1 MQCWARF
8 VWGSDGLWPGPIDFN
23 DPRLL
28 EHPLHIEFRRNTQS
42 GLPLGRL
49 RNFIDEYGPV
59 QVDAA
64 AKSHKEVVDLL
75 MVGCERAAIDIFA
88 PDKEISLG
96 HAVSEQ
102 IMMTIS
108 LPSEVTLTYLTD
120 TLNPR
125 LNEVLNIGPESALLV
140 SKRRGDL
147 AFVMDRLPSR
157 LRNSFSWWLAPDE
170 GEMVPLRSDKYI
182 AGWVLDGARLL
193 GE

>member
-1 MQCWARF
+1 M
-8 VWGSDGLWPGPIDFN
+8 
-23 DPRLL
+23 
-28 EHPLHIEFRRNTQS
+28 
-42 GLPLGRL
+42 L
-49 RNFIDEYGPV
+49 RNFIDENGSV

-64 AKSHKEVVDLL
+64 AKSHKEVMDLL
-75 MVGCERAAIDIFA
+75 MIGCERAGIDIFA

-102 IMMTIS
+102 IMLTIS
-108 LPSEVTLTYLTD
+108 LPSEVSLTYLTD

-125 LNEVLNIGPESALLV
+125 LNEVLNIGSESALIV

-170 GEMVPLRSDKYI
+170 GDIVPLRSNERI

>member
-8 VWGSDGLWPGPIDFN
+8 VWGNDGLWPGPIEFN
-23 DPRLL
+23 DARLL
-28 EHPLHIEFRRNTQS
+28 AHPIHIEFRRNNRA
-42 GLPLGRL
+42 GLPINLL
-49 RNFIDEYGPV
+49 RNFIDEYSPV
-59 QVDAA
+59 QVDASA
-64 AKSHKEVVDLL
+64 TSHKEVMDLL
-75 MVGCERAAIDIFA
+75 LIGCERAGIDIFA

-102 IMMTIS
+102 IMLTIS

-125 LNEVLNIGPESALLV
+125 INEVLDLGPDSILLI
-140 SKRRGDL
+140 SKRKGDL
-147 AFVMDRLPSR
+147 AYVMDRLPTK

-170 GEMVPLRSDKYI
+170 GVIVPLSDDRQI
-182 AGWVLDGARLL
+182 SGWVLDGARLL